1 MKRVVNFEIRFH
13 LDPEAKVMI
22 TQDKKTV
29 YLECGNEGWKFK
41 SDIYNIDYETGLFFG
56 RKNRFLEN
64 QNIVIS
70 GIIEDKDQEINW
82 EIEKMI

>member
-1 MKRVVNFEIRFH
+1 MK
-13 LDPEAKVMI
+13 

-29 YLECGNEGWKFK
+29 YIEFKNESWKFR
-41 SDIYNIDYETGLFFG
+41 SDVYNIDYETGLFFG
-56 RKNRFLEN
+56 RKNNFLEN

-70 GIIEDKDQEINW
+70 GIVEDMDQEMLW

>member
-1 MKRVVNFEIRFH
+1 MK
-13 LDPEAKVMI
+13 
-22 TQDKKTV
+22 TQDKKAV
-29 YLECGNEGWKFK
+29 YMECGNEGWKFK

-56 RKNRFLEN
+56 QKNSFLEN

>member
-1 MKRVVNFEIRFH
+1 M
-13 LDPEAKVMI
+13 
-22 TQDKKTV
+22 
-29 YLECGNEGWKFK
+29 ECGNEGWKFK

-56 RKNRFLEN
+56 QKNSFLEN